1 MNSNLLQVQSVIIDA
16 TELTE
21 DEERDRHRLELR
33 VEQAFYQAGAAL
45 RELKERRLYRST
57 HSTFEEYCQDRFG
70 YHRRH
75 SYQLIDAAAVFENLC
90 ANGAQKS
97 SDTNGAR
104 ILPTSERQCRPLTR
118 IEAAQQVMAWQQ
130 AVEAAGGKAPS
141 GRTVKGIVERLK
153 EKPRLHAADFCC
165 IGDVFVLTKL
175 EDSDRKYN
183 GYPCIAVELKQFSV
197 DVDVHDTTL
206 TVKPEN
212 LKKVDSPDAYRQLP
226 QILKRIRRLRQVDSL
241 DQSIICFLEGLGR
254 QNYLTEVEDML
265 LSCLEEHYKIE
276 SKICSLPQV
285 SG

>member
-1 MNSNLLQVQSVIIDA
+1 MNGNLLQVQSVIIDA
-16 TELTE
+16 PELTE

-45 RELKERRLYRST
+45 RELKERKLYRST

-75 SYQLIDAAAVFENLC
+75 SYQLIDAAVVFENLC
-90 ANGAQKS
+90 ANGAQKNLDIS
-97 SDTNGAR
+97 GAR
-104 ILPTSERQCRPLTR
+104 ILPTSERQCRPLTQL
-118 IEAAQQVMAWQQ
+118 EPAQQVKAWQQ
-130 AVEAAGGKAPS
+130 AIELTGGKAPS

-153 EKPRLHAADFCC
+153 EKPRWQAADFCC
-165 IGDVFVLTKL
+165 IGDVFVLSKL

-241 DQSIICFLEGLGR
+241 DRSVIRFLEELGR

-265 LSCLEEHYKIE
+265 LSCLEEHYK
-276 SKICSLPQV
+276 KGLPATENWD
-285 SG
+285 

>member
-1 MNSNLLQVQSVIIDA
+1 MNGNLLQVQSVVIDE

-21 DEERDRHRLELR
+21 NEERDRHRLELR

-45 RELKERRLYRST
+45 QELRDRRLYRST
-57 HSTFEEYCQDRFG
+57 HHTFEQYCQDRFG

-75 SYQLIDAAAVFENLC
+75 SYQLIDAAVVFENLC
-90 ANGAQKS
+90 AIGAQKN
-97 SDTNGAR
+97 SDTSGAR

-118 IEAAQQVMAWQQ
+118 LEPAQQVVAWQQ
-130 AVEAAGGKAPS
+130 AVESAGGKAPS
-141 GRTVKGIVERLK
+141 GRAVKGIVERLK

-165 IGDVFVLTKL
+165 TGDVFVLTKL

-183 GYPCIAVELKQFSV
+183 GCPCVAVELKQFSV

-241 DQSIICFLEGLGR
+241 DRSVIYFLEGVGR
-254 QNYLTEVEDML
+254 QIYLTEVEDML
-265 LSCLEEHYKIE
+265 LSCLEKHYEIE
-276 SKICSLPQV
+276 
-285 SG
+285 